1 MNGCKNIDKEV
12 NNIEIKKIIQ
22 GKNGKTYICIYMP
35 EMLRYFS
42 LRSIYIYIYLHIYE
56 SSAGRMPRHAIPLR
70 IPEQPWKHACPERFR
85 KNIPE
90 TIFSQAMSRMK
101 NISVVLLAVE
111 EKIQE
116 YRFINIEKS

>member
-42 LRSIYIYIYLHIYE
+42 LRSIYIYIYIYMNPPP
-56 SSAGRMPRHAIPLR
+56 G
-70 IPEQPWKHACPERFR
+70 ACRGTPSLFVFR
-85 KNIPE
+85 N
-90 TIFSQAMSRMK
+90 SHGNML
-101 NISVVLLAVE
+101 VLNDFAKTFRRRYFHKL
-111 EKIQE
+111 
-116 YRFINIEKS
+116 